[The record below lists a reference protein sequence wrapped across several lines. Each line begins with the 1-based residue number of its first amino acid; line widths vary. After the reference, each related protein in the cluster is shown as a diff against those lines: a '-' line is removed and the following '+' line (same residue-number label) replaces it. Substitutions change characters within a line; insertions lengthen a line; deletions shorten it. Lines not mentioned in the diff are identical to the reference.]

1 MWRATEMTAVDERG
15 MAEFFAGFE
24 PPDGVKMELLRGEI
38 VMMSSPDLVH
48 NRIVTAVQDQIPR
61 QRWER
66 LQTQDVDIVDEAS
79 EPVPDLVVLEN
90 DLSPETGRLL
100 SSRLITLLVEVVSKT
115 SVDRDYG
122 VKRSIYAAG
131 QVPAYLIIDPIMSQ
145 CVLLTEPLGAGDAAD
160 YQVQRITKFGDPV
173 PLDLLGVELDTST
186 FGTLPGVRPHR
197 RP

>member
-1 MWRATEMTAVDERG
+1 MTAVDERG

-24 PPDGVKMELLRGEI
+24 PPDGIKAELLRGEV

-48 NRIVTAVQDQIPR
+48 NRIVAEVQDQIPHR
-61 QRWER
+61 RWER
-66 LQTQDVDIVDEAS
+66 LQTQDVDIIDEAS
-79 EPVPDLVVLEN
+79 EPVPDLVVLERGV
-90 DLSPETGRLL
+90 SPESGRLL
-100 SSRLITLLVEVVSKT
+100 PSRLITLVVEVVSKT

-131 QVPAYLIIDPIMSQ
+131 KVPAYLIVDPVMAQ
-145 CVLLTEPLGAGDAAD
+145 CVLLTEPQGVGDAAD

-173 PLDLLGVELDTST
+173 PLDLLDVELDTSG
-186 FGTLPGVRPHR
+186 FGTLPGVKPHR